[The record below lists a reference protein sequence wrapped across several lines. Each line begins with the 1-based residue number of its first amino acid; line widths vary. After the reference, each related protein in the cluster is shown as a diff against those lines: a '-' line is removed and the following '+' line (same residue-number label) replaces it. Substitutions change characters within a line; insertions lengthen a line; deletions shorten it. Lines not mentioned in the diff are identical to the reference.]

1 MRLPQKQFKI
11 ETYLAPGDAF
21 HFCRK
26 DLPEHPPVL
35 EHYHDF
41 FELMLIEQGEAHHW
55 INGVEE
61 VLQPGHMVFVRPSD
75 SHALQAA
82 AGKGARILNVLF
94 RSETASHLLDRYH
107 DEIAGRFFW
116 RRSQLPTTLRLHGSQ
131 RERAVNGLLT
141 LQTSH
146 RSLARIEHFLLS
158 VMTHVLD
165 AGDAIDDRAPAWL
178 LSACRAVREPRVFRR
193 GPIGFL
199 EAAGRSQEHVCRQ
212 ARRYLG
218 LSPTQYVNRIR
229 IQHAA
234 MLLSGTDRS
243 LNDLAADCGFENLSY
258 FHRLFRDQYG
268 TTPNRYRYRHRR
280 IEDFEDPVR
289 SS

>member
-1 MRLPQKQFKI
+1 MRLPQKLFKI
-11 ETYLAPGDAF
+11 DAYMAPGEAF
-21 HFCRK
+21 HIARK
-26 DLPEHPPVL
+26 WLPERPPL
-35 EHYHDF
+35 IEHTHDF
-41 FELMLIEQGEAHHW
+41 YELMLVEQGRAYHW

-61 VLQPGHMVFVRPSD
+61 VLDECHLTFIRPTD

-82 AGKGARILNVLF
+82 DGKRARIQNVMF
-94 RSETASHLLDRYH
+94 RVQTAQHLQERYR
-107 DEIAGRFFW
+107 DDVSGRFFW
-116 RRSQLPTTLRLHGSQ
+116 QSGALPVTLRLRGPQ
-131 RERAVNGLLT
+131 RERAVNAFVA

-165 AGDAIDDRAPAWL
+165 ASDVIDDRAPAWL
-178 LSACRAVREPRVFRR
+178 LEACRAVREPRVFRQ
-193 GPIGFL
+193 GAAGFV

-234 MLLSGTDRS
+234 MLLSGTDTP
-243 LNDLAADCGFENLSY
+243 LPVLAADCGIENLSY
-258 FHRLFRDQYG
+258 FHRLFLQQYG
-268 TTPNRYRYRHRR
+268 TTPRSYRMRHQRA
-280 IEDFEDPVR
+280 PVPG
-289 SS
+289 